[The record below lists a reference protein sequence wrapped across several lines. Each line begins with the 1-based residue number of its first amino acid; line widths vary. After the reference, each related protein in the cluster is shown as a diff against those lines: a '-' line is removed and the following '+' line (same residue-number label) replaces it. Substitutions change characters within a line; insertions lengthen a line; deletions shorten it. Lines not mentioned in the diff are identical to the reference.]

1 MHYGPVE
8 VVLDVPDGDLLPAW
22 ANEPHKKQAA
32 SVVFFDANGGRAIET
47 LRLPAAYCV
56 SYHEQFAHGDA
67 QSGSYQ
73 CTLTL
78 SDPTGWTIEPGGP
91 AAAFVAPAAGDH
103 GGPGAANAVADAVGI
118 GGDGDGHWG
127 GDGDSAT
134 G

>member
-1 MHYGPVE
+1 MPHCHFDASQATHQRGRASTKVHYGPVE

-56 SYHEQFAHGDA
+56 SYYEQFAHGDA

-78 SDPTGWTIEPGGP
+78 SHPTGWTIEPGGWP
-91 AAAFVAPAAGDH
+91 RPRGNTE
-103 GGPGAANAVADAVGI
+103 P
-118 GGDGDGHWG
+118 
-127 GDGDSAT
+127 GDSRK
-134 G
+134 